1 MQRQEL
7 EAMTRDELRV
17 VAKDKDVSGRGT
29 MTKAELIDALAGAED
44 VAGDDETHSEE
55 VVEVDSNVAS
65 LEMNVTADE
74 SVVSQMAEEERRK
87 LRHAQAVE
95 NAEVG
100 VIVAFLFDGKCR
112 SAKIIK
118 KSTKNKIMLL
128 QTSYG
133 AEFKVPFDSIVW
145 VKNGKRWPS
154 GVYKMLKGIKDG
166 EEQYEGSNAS

>member
-7 EAMTRDELRV
+7 EALTRDELRV
-17 VAKDKDVSGRGT
+17 IAKEKEVKGRGT
-29 MTKAELIDALAGAED
+29 MTKAELVDALSSVE
-44 VAGDDETHSEE
+44 DDETHSEA

-74 SVVSQMAEEERRK
+74 AVVSQIADEEMRK
-87 LRHAQAVE
+87 VRHMKAVE
-95 NAEVG
+95 NAEIG
-100 VIVAFLFDGKCR
+100 VIVAFMFDGKCR

-118 KSTKNKIMLL
+118 KSTKNKMMLL

-145 VKNGKRWPS
+145 VKNGKRWPR
-154 GVYKMLKGIKDG
+154 GVYNMLKGIENAT
-166 EEQYEGSNAS
+166 EEDAGSNA

>member
-17 VAKDKDVSGRGT
+17 IAKENEVKGRGN
-29 MTKAELIDALAGAED
+29 MTKAELIDALASAED
-44 VAGDDETHSEE
+44 AVEGDETHSDE

-74 SVVSQMAEEERRK
+74 AVVSQIADEEMRK
-87 LRHAQAVE
+87 IRHMKAVE

-100 VIVAFLFDGKCR
+100 VIVAFVFDGKCR

-118 KSTKNKIMLL
+118 KSTKNKMMLL

-145 VKNGKRWPS
+145 VKNGKRWPR
-154 GVYKMLKGIKDG
+154 GVYNMLKGIENVSKEDA
-166 EEQYEGSNAS
+166 GSNA